1 MDRMSALTEFELA
14 AARRREVV
22 REDRMDVRHARRE
35 VEQLDGRRNWL
46 AAIVAAAVART
57 PLARG

>member
-1 MDRMSALTEFELA
+1 MERMSALTEFELA

-46 AAIVAAAVART
+46 AATVTAAVART

>member
-1 MDRMSALTEFELA
+1 MERMSALTELEVA

-22 REDRMDVRHARRE
+22 REDRTDVRHARRE

-46 AAIVAAAVART
+46 AAAVTAAVART